1 MLDVLTDS
9 CLRLTYVSVETK
21 IHISVFAV
29 TFHGVVYL
37 SVFKCIHL
45 YLILG
50 VFFVCFFNQQGHLM
64 GRYF

>member
-1 MLDVLTDS
+1 MLDVLTDL

-21 IHISVFAV
+21 INISVFAA
-29 TFHGVVYL
+29 TFHVVVYL

-50 VFFVCFFNQQGHLM
+50 YWFVCFLVN
-64 GRYF
+64 RTI